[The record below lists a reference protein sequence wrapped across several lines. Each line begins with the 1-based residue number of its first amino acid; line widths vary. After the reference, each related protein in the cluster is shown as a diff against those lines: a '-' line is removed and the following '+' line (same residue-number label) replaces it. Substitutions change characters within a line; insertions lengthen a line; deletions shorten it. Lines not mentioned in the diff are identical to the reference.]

1 MKRVRTGSEL
11 GVVAEL
17 SAMDL
22 SAKEQRDRL
31 GMEDGFDEGGWRRA
45 GVRLL

>member
-1 MKRVRTGSEL
+1 MEVEGGQNL
-11 GVVAEL
+11 VVVAEL

-22 SAKEQRDRL
+22 SAEEQRDRQ
-31 GMEDGFDEGGWRRA
+31 GMEADFDEGGGRRA